1 MLRKSDSDCLRSLVE
16 FEIKKNRTPSTSPW
30 DSLFLAFPSDLVL
43 NISRAHA
50 DAMKLPNKTNS
61 FTRLNTSEKF
71 RLAVVSSDFTNHS
84 TAHVA
89 TELLLALAEY
99 VDADV
104 HLICTA
110 SKERLKHSES
120 CPYRNDLI
128 QKFGSRFQ
136 CAVNNKFPSR
146 INPHVV
152 VIMGFHQDGDKPNIL
167 KGAIEQGATVVQYLA
182 HSGTTGSR
190 AVHGLLCDRLTAP
203 PENQSHFSE
212 VLKYISKLGNS
223 V

>member
-1 MLRKSDSDCLRSLVE
+1 MICKRRLKPDLKSLSSAKGNRIPVQTVTSWTNFALSIIDGLTGGRMLRKSDSDCLRRLVE
-16 FEIKKNRTPSTSPW
+16 FEIEKNRTPSTSPW

-89 TELLLALAEY
+89 TELLLAFAEY

-128 QKFGSRFQ
+128 
-136 CAVNNKFPSR
+136 
-146 INPHVV
+146 
-152 VIMGFHQDGDKPNIL
+152 
-167 KGAIEQGATVVQYLA
+167 
-182 HSGTTGSR
+182 
-190 AVHGLLCDRLTAP
+190 
-203 PENQSHFSE
+203 
-212 VLKYISKLGNS
+212 
-223 V
+223 